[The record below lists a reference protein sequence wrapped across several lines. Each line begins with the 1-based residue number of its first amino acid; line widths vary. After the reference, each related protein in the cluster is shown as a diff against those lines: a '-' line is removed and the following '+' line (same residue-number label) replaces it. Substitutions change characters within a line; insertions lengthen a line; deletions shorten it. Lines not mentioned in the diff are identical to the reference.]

1 MASFTPLN
9 VEPGDSSD
17 EELDFTKELQIEE
30 ALKTYHHALKLHSQG
45 PDSYDEAEAA
55 YKELFKSEIFHY
67 PEGSSPAKQLELYG
81 DDQSSEEE
89 EQSSLTPDPSAR
101 NDGTPSSLPQI
112 LYLSYKNHAQ
122 LILDIVQHRLKELG
136 VQELGVQE
144 LGVQELGVQ
153 ELGVQEL
160 GVQELGVQELG
171 VQELGVQQLDGID
184 SDTKLWIHG
193 ALTRS
198 LSLMVEAI
206 ARDET
211 DLFLWRQIS
220 RVSRYLG
227 SNAVARFC
235 LEAVLDTGDQAPIA
249 WPEPPSIEGLFAARY
264 LKEVLCGLGDIESAK
279 RHQYGTYR
287 ETGIVKALQKHSDPC
302 PYLPLQPG
310 HSTACRSQFTS
321 GDLTTDPRII
331 TVDSRTWVDCT
342 RAIMKE
348 LDAARTTAVNAAVGI
363 CYVLALPASET
374 IEAGDDMEPHRHDD
388 GVSGDGGQ
396 VRLDHNT
403 TDLGEAQQDNVEASP
418 PPQVKPMD
426 GLIEPQ
432 VSSNAK
438 HTSIASPAD
447 IPADSDMN
455 GQDGE
460 SQLISP
466 INDVSPTV
474 GPRMMSLPTRKRS
487 VDSAGLGDN
496 MDTGRSKSKRIRAR
510 TSINEGSTDPEVQ
523 AAKMDSHYES
533 ELWERNLADTEL
545 FNLLDSMLKAV
556 GSDTLSDLEG
566 LKCFH
571 KGYDHSVR
579 QQKSPPNPPS
589 SDFTAWCG
597 FVQLLDTWDST
608 KNQLWLRKDH
618 NARMSWQNE
627 SLSGLETILE
637 QSQSVPAERSSKPPL
652 NDDTQIQACTRR
664 LEGTWASVESLA
676 MAFVEQLLAPTSEQ
690 STIQSSHVSSLY
702 DTYVWPENL
711 KCVMSQLLM
720 KVDDYLFVE
729 LEQRTRTSLT
739 NIQHRTDRRVDGAR
753 KDASLIQAILEM
765 HLDSYQSLPKEMD
778 IPSAQAVET
787 QRIRMSRWHAL
798 ALDAFTVLH
807 ETRRGADI
815 LHSSL
820 EIRFTWSTMVLN
832 KLIDQASGRAFSLVC
847 YKDMAQR
854 LKDDYNDVVFDN
866 PNSRVLPQISSTVV
880 EREIAK
886 LSTVDFFQ
894 HLFNPR
900 SDDPVVVIENLEPLL
915 DRFGASE
922 QDHDQQVEHLLDFL
936 AKANI
941 PFKLTLWQRLT
952 NAYVALDYLPRVVA
966 CNIEQIALLLEYLP
980 SLATGS
986 DQRSSVFLQHLKDLD
1001 ILINF
1006 ILKTALEEP
1015 NAFEFLDENRLKAAI
1030 STMVRL
1036 IRLLQVFI
1044 LWEDSVQVGQLQ
1056 APRLSNTQAMA
1067 FSQSRN
1073 RVHDLIVKVW
1083 LLQFF
1088 LWKEAVMQSSDVYQL
1103 SVQDLKRFLI
1113 ALHAALGSRQYCGSA
1128 ENLLPRLMK
1137 AELLRSMEFEEWETE
1152 LSQIV
1157 YDLHD
1162 IHILPNP
1169 WQPKPHGCTPAA
1181 MDRGTAVSLLDIVL
1195 IQANRLSIKDLC
1207 KSDLRHAIEAIQE
1220 AIQAPKPTSSSQH
1233 NKRLIIAYLKAPINP
1248 TNLYRSLQGI
1258 GGLSGIMVDNESGL
1272 IAAKGWYFL
1281 LGHMA
1286 LTKFRSQKR
1295 VANVGSVEELGNAE
1309 IFFRQDLE
1317 LDPDK
1322 WETWYRLAQVHDARI
1337 DEYIAWSAE
1346 KMNTN
1351 SEDLKTHQ
1359 RHALHCYTMAVAI
1372 ANQHA
1377 DPSFE
1382 NVEKLFDLYNDFGIR
1397 LYASTREP
1405 FSVASDAISAFSLEA
1420 FARHFSAPQGMYI
1433 QKPFK
1438 ELQPYAAWQFAA
1450 SLFRRALSHRSKVWT
1465 THYMLGKCL
1474 WKMHT
1479 SPERLRGKAAYIDA
1493 DEAIAPVVHAIES
1506 LPSRDNRHPEK
1517 DPILEPHYKLMSITH
1532 KLVRR
1537 GEITAQKGQGYL
1549 GASWYSRK
1557 IVVTEE
1563 NTGWKDYILRLLK
1576 IIRDADK
1583 ANWHHRI
1590 VARMANVV
1598 YEQGAEG
1605 STSPLDAKQQM
1616 MSQIF
1621 TKTMMIQVWKPENE
1635 RVGRHFV
1642 YTSRYVM
1649 FITKLSIETG
1659 DRPSLEALAK
1669 SIRKKSNK
1677 FFNHSQIWNHLCTG
1691 YLGLLRDQG
1700 QIQAD
1705 LEAEYFKPMSLEA
1718 FTADA
1723 ERVDAWAHLK
1733 DTKHPLL
1740 DILREAVELKRL
1752 NNSLMKGSS
1761 FDDLVVDTYAT
1772 IFREKAS
1779 QLLPPSSF
1787 EDKDTVM
1794 SVSNIILDPNM
1805 QLTAGAPPPTDT
1817 CIERS
1822 VTPGEPAS
1830 YRARG
1835 RGVTKR
1841 EVQRRAEALV
1851 ITVNKHWNDKLP
1863 REEPTQ
1869 AASLASVHSKDDDT
1883 RDGASSVPGS
1893 VHDSADDES
1902 ELSDLDEVIEAP
1914 MTRPTFPNLM
1924 ISREDEDTQTE
1935 DGTISDDG
1943 NAAPS
1948 SPKLEA
1954 EHDQYQRNIPSV

>member
-55 YKELFKSEIFHY
+55 YKELFKSEIFNY
-67 PEGSSPAKQLELYG
+67 PEASSYSKQLELYG

-89 EQSSLTPDPSAR
+89 GQSSLTPDPS
-101 NDGTPSSLPQI
+101 NHHDGASSSLPQI
-112 LYLSYKNHAQ
+112 LYLAYRNHAQ
-122 LILDIVQHRLKELG
+122 LILDVVQHRLKG
-136 VQELGVQE
+136 
-144 LGVQELGVQ
+144 
-153 ELGVQEL
+153 
-160 GVQELGVQELG
+160 
-171 VQELGVQQLDGID
+171 LGVQQLNGID
-184 SDTKLWIHG
+184 SDTESWIYG
-193 ALTRS
+193 PLTRS

-220 RVSRYLG
+220 RISRYLG

-249 WPEPPSIEGLFAARY
+249 WPEPPSIEGLFAAQY
-264 LKEVLCGLGDIESAK
+264 LKEVLCGLGDIESAR
-279 RHQYGTYR
+279 RHPSGTHR
-287 ETGIVKALQKHSDPC
+287 DTGIVKALQKHSDPC
-302 PYLPLQPG
+302 PYLPLQSG
-310 HSTACRSQFTS
+310 HSRACRSQPIS
-321 GDLTTDPRII
+321 EDHTTDPRII
-331 TVDSRTWVDCT
+331 TVPSGTWVDCAQ
-342 RAIMKE
+342 AIMKE
-348 LDAARTTAVNAAVGI
+348 LDAAKTTPAISAVGTS
-363 CYVLALPASET
+363 YVLALPTSVT
-374 IEAGDDMEPHRHDD
+374 IEARDDLEPNRPGDDIC
-388 GVSGDGGQ
+388 GDAGQ
-396 VRLDHNT
+396 VRLDHNI
-403 TDLGEAQQDNVEASP
+403 TDLGEAQRDNVEASP
-418 PPQVKPMD
+418 PPQAKPMER
-426 GLIEPQ
+426 LIEPQ
-432 VSSNAK
+432 VPAGAK
-438 HTSIASPAD
+438 HTSMPDPAAST
-447 IPADSDMN
+447 ADSDLN

-466 INDVSPTV
+466 INDVSPTS
-474 GPRMMSLPTRKRS
+474 GPRIMSLPTRKRS

-510 TSINEGSTDPEVQ
+510 TSTNEGSTDPEVQ
-523 AAKMDSHYES
+523 AARMDSHYES
-533 ELWERNLADTEL
+533 ELWERNSADLEL

-556 GSDTLSDLEG
+556 GSDTLCDLEG

-579 QQKSPPNPPS
+579 QPKSPQSSPS
-589 SDFTAWCG
+589 SESTAWCG
-597 FVQLLDTWDST
+597 LVHLLDTWDST
-608 KNQLWLRKDH
+608 KNQVWLRKDQ

-637 QSQSVPAERSSKPPL
+637 QSQSVSAERSSKPPL
-652 NDDTQIQACTRR
+652 KGDTQLQARKCR
-664 LEGTWASVESLA
+664 LEGTWPSVEPLA
-676 MAFVEQLLAPTSEQ
+676 MAFIEELLAPASER
-690 STIQSSHVSSLY
+690 SNIQSPHVSSLY
-702 DTYVWPENL
+702 DTYVWPEIL
-711 KCVMSQLLM
+711 KSVVSQLLM
-720 KVDDYLFVE
+720 KVDDSLFVE

-739 NIQHRTDRRVDGAR
+739 NVQHRTDHPEDGAR
-753 KDASLIQAILEM
+753 KDAPLIQAIFEI
-765 HLDSYQSLPKEMD
+765 HLDSYQSLLKEMD
-778 IPSAQAVET
+778 VPSAQAVET

-798 ALDAFTVLH
+798 ALDAFTIDRD
-807 ETRRGADI
+807 TRRDADI
-815 LHSSL
+815 LHSL

-832 KLIDQASGRAFSLVC
+832 KLIDQANGRAFSLVC
-847 YKDMAQR
+847 CKDMAQR
-854 LKDDYNDVVFDN
+854 LKDDYDDAVLDN

-886 LSTVDFFQ
+886 LSTIDFFQ
-894 HLFNPR
+894 HLFDPR
-900 SDDPVVVIENLEPLL
+900 SDDPIVVIESLEPLL
-915 DRFGASE
+915 DRFGSSE
-922 QDHDQQVEHLLDFL
+922 QDHEQRVEHLLDFL

-980 SLATGS
+980 SLSRGS

-1001 ILINF
+1001 ILIGF

-1015 NAFEFLDENRLKAAI
+1015 DAFEFLDEKRLKAAI
-1030 STMVRL
+1030 STVVRL

-1044 LWEDSVQVGQLQ
+1044 LWEDSVHVGQLQ
-1056 APRLSNTQAMA
+1056 APRLSNTQAVA
-1067 FSQSRN
+1067 FSQSRS
-1073 RVHDLIVKVW
+1073 RIHDLIVRVW

-1103 SVQDLKRFLI
+1103 NVQDLKRFLVT
-1113 ALHAALGSRQYCGSA
+1113 LHAALGSRQYCGSA
-1128 ENLLPRLMK
+1128 ENIFPRLMK
-1137 AELLRSMEFEEWETE
+1137 AELLRSVEFETWETE
-1152 LSQIV
+1152 LSQVV

-1169 WQPKPHGCTPAA
+1169 WQPKPHGCTPAV
-1181 MDRGTAVSLLDIVL
+1181 MDRDTAVSLLDVVL

-1220 AIQAPKPTSSSQH
+1220 AIQAPKSTSSSQH

-1248 TNLYRSLQGI
+1248 VNLYRSLQGI
-1258 GGLSGIMVDNESGL
+1258 GGLSGIMVDSESGL

-1309 IFFRQDLE
+1309 MFFRQDLE

-1337 DEYIAWSAE
+1337 DEYVAWSAE
-1346 KMNTN
+1346 KMNTI
-1351 SEDLKTHQ
+1351 SEDLKTYQ
-1359 RHALHCYTMAVAI
+1359 RHAIQCYTVAVAI

-1382 NVEKLFDLYNDFGIR
+1382 NVEKLFDLYNDFGNR

-1405 FSVASDAISAFSLEA
+1405 FSATSDAISAFSLGA

-1433 QKPFK
+1433 NKPFK
-1438 ELQPYAAWQFAA
+1438 ELQPYAAWRFAA

-1479 SPERLRGKAAYIDA
+1479 SHERLRGKAADIDA
-1493 DEAIAPVVHAIES
+1493 DEVIAPVVHAIES

-1537 GEITAQKGQGYL
+1537 GEITAQKGRAYL
-1549 GASWYSRK
+1549 EATWYSHK
-1557 IVVTEE
+1557 MVVAEE
-1563 NTGWKDYILRLLK
+1563 DTDWKDYILRLLK

-1590 VARMANVV
+1590 VARMANVI
-1598 YEQGAEG
+1598 YEQAAEG
-1605 STSPLDAKQQM
+1605 AASPLDAKQQM

-1621 TKTMMIQVWKPENE
+1621 TKTMMIQVWKHENE

-1642 YTSRYVM
+1642 YTSRYVT
-1649 FITKLSIETG
+1649 FITNLCIETR
-1659 DRPSLEALAK
+1659 DRSSLEALAK

-1677 FFNHSQIWNHLCTG
+1677 FFNHSQTWHYLCTG

-1705 LEAEYFKPMSLEA
+1705 LEAEFFKPMSLEA
-1718 FTADA
+1718 FTVDA

-1752 NNSLMKGSS
+1752 NNSLMKASN

-1772 IFREKAS
+1772 IFREKAP
-1779 QLLPPSSF
+1779 QLIPPSSL

-1805 QLTAGAPPPTDT
+1805 QLTTGAPPPTDIS
-1817 CIERS
+1817 IERS
-1822 VTPGEPAS
+1822 VTPGEPTS

-1869 AASLASVHSKDDDT
+1869 AASLASIHTKDDDT
-1883 RDGASSVPGS
+1883 RDEASSVPGS
-1893 VHDSADDES
+1893 VHDSADNES
-1902 ELSDLDEVIEAP
+1902 ELSDLDDIIEAP
-1914 MTRPTFPNLM
+1914 KARPTFPNLM
-1924 ISREDEDTQTE
+1924 ISREDEDIQTE
-1935 DGTISDDG
+1935 DGTSSEDD

-1954 EHDQYQRNIPSV
+1954 EQAQ